1 MFTAALDAS
10 GSAENRIFVK
20 GLVAPDGAWD
30 EFSKEWRERLA
41 QDLHFKAVKPVQ
53 VTGAS
58 QLNFVA
64 LDTNPWE
71 QVATFQN
78 NDHTKGLD

>member
-10 GSAENRIFVK
+10 GSAENR
-20 GLVAPDGAWD
+20 LVAPDGAWD
-30 EFSKEWRERLA
+30 EFSKEWKERLA
-41 QDLHFKAVKPVQ
+41 QDLHFKAVKSVQ

-64 LDTNPWE
+64 LDTTLGSRWR
-71 QVATFQN
+71 ASRT
-78 NDHTKGLD
+78 TTTRKA